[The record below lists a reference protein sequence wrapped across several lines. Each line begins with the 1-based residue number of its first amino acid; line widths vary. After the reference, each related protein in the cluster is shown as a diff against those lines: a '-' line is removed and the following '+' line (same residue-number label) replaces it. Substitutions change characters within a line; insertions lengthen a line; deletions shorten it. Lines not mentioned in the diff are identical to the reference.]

1 MRKLVPNEKL
11 DLLYSLVLFLIGVIL
26 LLLVKF
32 IYPSIGFFSFFI
44 LFNLSCLP
52 SAFRRKRQIKNIQQL
67 AAKLD
72 LSLAEVR
79 RMLNLHQY
87 DLTDWSFNGS
97 FVSVRKIYRLEYL
110 LEKEY
115 LLTFGTEFVYQ
126 KPNEKVSHKPA

>member
-11 DLLYSLVLFLIGVIL
+11 DLLYSLVLFLIGIIL

-32 IYPSIGFFSFFI
+32 IYPSLGFFSFFI
-44 LFNLSCLP
+44 LINLSCLP

-67 AAKLD
+67 ATRLD
-72 LSLAEVR
+72 LSLADIRSMV
-79 RMLNLHQY
+79 NLQRY

-126 KPNEKVSHKPA
+126 KPNRKISQKTA